1 VTPDGNQLCI
11 CGDPACPHRPQLQ
24 ATFQGAMLSQEE
36 MDWNKEMS
44 QVRIQL
50 EWMFGDIKYFKLRD
64 FKNNMKV
71 QLSVVGKVYV
81 VCTLLQNARSC
92 TYGSL

>member
-1 VTPDGNQLCI
+1 MTPDGNQLCI

-44 QVRIQL
+44 QV
-50 EWMFGDIKYFKLRD
+50 
-64 FKNNMKV
+64 KNNMKV